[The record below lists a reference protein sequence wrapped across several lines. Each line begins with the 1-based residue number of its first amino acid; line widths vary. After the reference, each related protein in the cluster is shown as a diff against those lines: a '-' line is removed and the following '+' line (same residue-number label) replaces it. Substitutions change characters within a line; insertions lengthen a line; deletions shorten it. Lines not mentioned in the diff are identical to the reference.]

1 MSYRYNEDYGPNV
14 TNILV
19 QATRVVRG
27 RIPAQVR
34 KELMAAVKAG
44 VLGHLRR
51 DGLKPEIFFHPDHRH
66 GAVDRQRREAEYA
79 IGNIAKVVVGGAD
92 KAAAHLAYYQS
103 GGMGRR

>member
-1 MSYRYNEDYGPNV
+1 MSTLYNENYGPNV

-34 KELMAAVKAG
+34 RELMAAVKDG

-51 DGLKPEIFFHPDHRH
+51 NGLKPEIFFHPDHRH
-66 GAVDRQRREAEYA
+66 GAIERQRREAEYA
-79 IGNIAKVVVGGAD
+79 IGNIAKVVVAGAERAD
-92 KAAAHLAYYQS
+92 AHLAYYQ
-103 GGMGRR
+103 GGSRRR